1 MNRQNAHIVVIGAGV
16 GGLSAAALLAQS
28 GHSVT
33 VLEAQTYPGGCAGT
47 FYHQGFRFDAGATV
61 AGGFQPNGP
70 HTLIGKRLGI
80 EWTVRRAKVAWAVH
94 LPEQHIDVTDD
105 REDVLR
111 QFPQSAEFWNEQA
124 IVADL
129 SWSLAARGL
138 PWPPADAME
147 LLTLARTGLSQ
158 FPRDLRLLPLAC
170 LSAAHWLRRYGLDRD
185 PAFRRFI
192 DGQLLISA
200 QTTSS
205 DANALYSATA
215 LDLPRQ
221 GVYHAV
227 GGMGAIAETLAETV
241 RAYGGTVRYRQ
252 RVCGVSIEHGRV
264 TGVTVQY
271 GRHDKKA
278 EYLPC
283 DFVIANLTPTSLDEL
298 LGDASPAQLQ
308 RERNDQPKGWGA
320 FVLHLGV
327 KDAALPVN
335 FPYHHQIINEM
346 NGPLGEGRSV
356 FMSISPAWDTGRAPS
371 GQRAVTVSTHTQ
383 VHAWWKLLQSDPRA
397 YEAQKQAYSEK
408 LLSAIEAVAS
418 GFRAGVTL
426 TLGGTPITYQFY
438 TQRSQ
443 GMVGGFPQTSLFKA
457 RGPRVGLANL
467 RLVGDS
473 IFPGQSTAGVTLGA
487 MRVVDDVQRVLPH
500 NRARFWA
507 TANRCFQKETL
518 A

>member
-28 GHSVT
+28 GHRVT

-80 EWTVRRAKVAWAVH
+80 EWPVRRAKVAWAVH

-192 DGQLLISA
+192 DGQLIISA

-227 GGMGAIAETLAETV
+227 GGMGAIAETLAE
-241 RAYGGTVRYRQ
+241 
-252 RVCGVSIEHGRV
+252 
-264 TGVTVQY
+264 
-271 GRHDKKA
+271 
-278 EYLPC
+278 
-283 DFVIANLTPTSLDEL
+283 
-298 LGDASPAQLQ
+298 
-308 RERNDQPKGWGA
+308 
-320 FVLHLGV
+320 
-327 KDAALPVN
+327 
-335 FPYHHQIINEM
+335 
-346 NGPLGEGRSV
+346 
-356 FMSISPAWDTGRAPS
+356 
-371 GQRAVTVSTHTQ
+371 
-383 VHAWWKLLQSDPRA
+383 
-397 YEAQKQAYSEK
+397 
-408 LLSAIEAVAS
+408 
-418 GFRAGVTL
+418 
-426 TLGGTPITYQFY
+426 
-438 TQRSQ
+438 
-443 GMVGGFPQTSLFKA
+443 
-457 RGPRVGLANL
+457 
-467 RLVGDS
+467 
-473 IFPGQSTAGVTLGA
+473 
-487 MRVVDDVQRVLPH
+487 
-500 NRARFWA
+500 
-507 TANRCFQKETL
+507 
-518 A
+518 

>member
-1 MNRQNAHIVVIGAGV
+1 
-16 GGLSAAALLAQS
+16 
-28 GHSVT
+28 
-33 VLEAQTYPGGCAGT
+33 
-47 FYHQGFRFDAGATV
+47 
-61 AGGFQPNGP
+61 
-70 HTLIGKRLGI
+70 
-80 EWTVRRAKVAWAVH
+80 
-94 LPEQHIDVTDD
+94 
-105 REDVLR
+105 
-111 QFPQSAEFWNEQA
+111 
-124 IVADL
+124 
-129 SWSLAARGL
+129 
-138 PWPPADAME
+138 
-147 LLTLARTGLSQ
+147 
-158 FPRDLRLLPLAC
+158 
-170 LSAAHWLRRYGLDRD
+170 
-185 PAFRRFI
+185 
-192 DGQLLISA
+192 DGQLIISA

-227 GGMGAIAETLAETV
+227 GGMGAIAETLAEAV
-241 RAYGGTVRYRQ
+241 RAYGGTAHYRQ
-252 RVCGVSIEHGRV
+252 RVCGVTIEHGQV
-264 TGVTVQY
+264 TGVTVQH
-271 GRHDKKA
+271 GRHDKKPD
-278 EYLPC
+278 YLPC

-298 LGDASPAQLQ
+298 LGGDSPSQLQ
-308 RERNDQPKGWGA
+308 RERTNPPKGWGA

-327 KDAALPVN
+327 EESALPKD
-335 FPYHHQIINEM
+335 FPDHHQIINEM

-371 GQRAVTVSTHTQ
+371 GQRAVTVSTHTR
-383 VHAWWKLLQSDPRA
+383 VHAWWKLLQSDPTA

-443 GMVGGFPQTSLFKA
+443 GMVGGFPQTSLFKV

-507 TANRCFQKETL
+507 TANRRFQEETL